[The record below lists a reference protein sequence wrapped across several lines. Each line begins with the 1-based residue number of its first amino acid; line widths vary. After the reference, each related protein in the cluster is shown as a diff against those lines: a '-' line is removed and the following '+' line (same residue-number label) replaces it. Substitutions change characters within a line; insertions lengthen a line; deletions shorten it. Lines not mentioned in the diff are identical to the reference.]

1 VGPGSSMSSLI
12 QEPVCLIT
20 GGSSGIGLA
29 TARKFYESGYR
40 VSICGRSQQRLD
52 EAARLISNNT
62 LVDSKRLFTVVSDL
76 DQAGHAKAFA
86 QQSLEHFGRIDVL
99 VNNVGIAP
107 LSPFGAITEDTFEQL
122 ININVRS
129 NFYLTQLA
137 WNTMV
142 KQGGGTIV
150 NVSSLAAVDPFVGFS
165 TYGASKA
172 WLDLLTHSLAQEGK
186 DLNIRVCSVRPGAVE
201 TPLLRGLFP
210 DFPAEQC
217 VSPEAVATLIW
228 KCVDLPAD
236 YPSGSAFPITADP
249 TPE

>member
-1 VGPGSSMSSLI
+1 MSSLI

-29 TARKFYESGYR
+29 TARKFYDSGYR
-40 VSICGRSQQRLD
+40 VAICGRSQQRLD
-52 EAARLISNNT
+52 EAAELISDNA
-62 LVDSKRLFTVVSDL
+62 LVDSKQLLTVVADL
-76 DQAGHAKAFA
+76 DQTDQAKVFA

-99 VNNVGIAP
+99 INNAGVAP
-107 LSPFGAITEDTFEQL
+107 LSPFGAITEDSFEQL
-122 ININVRS
+122 VNVNVRS

-142 KQGGGTIV
+142 KQGGGSIV

-186 DLNIRVCSVRPGAVE
+186 ALNIRVCSVRPGAVE

-217 VSPEAVATLIW
+217 VDPEAVATLIW
-228 KCVDLPAD
+228 KCVDSPAD
-236 YPSGSAFPITADP
+236 HSSGSAFPITAAP
-249 TPE
+249 IPE